1 MPPKQ
6 QTDNTAMRELK
17 KALRQGGLKNL
28 YVFYGDET
36 FLREYYLGE
45 LKKAIL
51 PQGMEDFNLHTAQGK
66 ECSVDWI
73 AQAVDCLPMMSERTL
88 VLVTDF
94 ELMGQGE
101 KGRQQLIEL
110 FEDLPDYCC
119 LVFVYDLLNFK
130 VDGRSKLGTYLKK
143 SEALVNFQRQST
155 GDLTDWIVRKC
166 KAMGH
171 RVDSADAQYLI
182 FLCGDSMTNLSTE
195 LEKICAYASGERVTR
210 EDMDAVAIPQVDAVV
225 FQMTDALARR
235 DFDKAAAVLADL
247 LHSQEA
253 PIMILSV
260 MGKYFRQLY
269 TARLY
274 LDAGKSRSDFM
285 QLWGMKHSFQGDK
298 LMDAARK
305 FSLVWCR
312 HAVRRCAEADL
323 QMKVNYGAEGE
334 ILTQLLMELSAGRKV
349 IRC

>member
-1 MPPKQ
+1 
-6 QTDNTAMRELK
+6 
-17 KALRQGGLKNL
+17 
-28 YVFYGDET
+28 
-36 FLREYYLGE
+36 
-45 LKKAIL
+45 
-51 PQGMEDFNLHTAQGK
+51 
-66 ECSVDWI
+66 
-73 AQAVDCLPMMSERTL
+73 
-88 VLVTDF
+88 
-94 ELMGQGE
+94 
-101 KGRQQLIEL
+101 
-110 FEDLPDYCC
+110 
-119 LVFVYDLLNFK
+119 
-130 VDGRSKLGTYLKK
+130 
-143 SEALVNFQRQST
+143 
-155 GDLTDWIVRKC
+155 
-166 KAMGH
+166 
-171 RVDSADAQYLI
+171 
-182 FLCGDSMTNLSTE
+182 MTNLSTE

-323 QMKVNYGAEGE
+323 QMKINYGAEGE

-349 IRC
+349 IEC

>member
-1 MPPKQ
+1 MPPKN

-17 KALRQGGLKNL
+17 QDLRQGKLKNL
-28 YVFYGDET
+28 YVLYGDEA
-36 FLREYYLGE
+36 FLREYYLAE
-45 LKKAIL
+45 VKKALL

-66 ECSVDWI
+66 DCSVEWI

-94 ELMGQGE
+94 DLMGQGE
-101 KGRQQLIEL
+101 SGRKQLLEL
-110 FEDLPDYCC
+110 FADLPDYCC
-119 LVFVYDLLNFK
+119 LVFVYDLVNFK
-130 VDGRSKLGTYLKK
+130 VDGRSKLGTYLKQAG
-143 SEALVNFQRQST
+143 ALVNFQRQST

-171 RVDSADAQYLI
+171 QVDRADAQYLI

-195 LEKICAYASGERVTR
+195 LEKICAYAVGEKITR
-210 EDMDAVAIPQVDAVV
+210 GDMDAVAIPQVDAVV
-225 FQMTDALARR
+225 FQITDALARR
-235 DFDKAAAVLADL
+235 DFDQAAAVLSDL
-247 LHSQEA
+247 LHSQESGV
-253 PIMILSV
+253 MILSV
-260 MGKYFRQLY
+260 MAKYFRQLY

-274 LDAGKSRSDFM
+274 LDAGKSRGDFM

-298 LMDAARK
+298 IMDAARK

-312 HAVRRCAEADL
+312 HAVRRCSEADIQL
-323 QMKVNYGAEGE
+323 KINYGADRE

-349 IRC
+349 IPC

>member
-94 ELMGQGE
+94 DLMGQGE
-101 KGRQQLIEL
+101 KGRQQLLEL

-119 LVFVYDLLNFK
+119 LVFVALQGGWAEQAGHLSEK
-130 VDGRSKLGTYLKK
+130 VGGAGELPTPVHRGPHRLDC
-143 SEALVNFQRQST
+143 AQVQ
-155 GDLTDWIVRKC
+155 
-166 KAMGH
+166 GH
-171 RVDSADAQYLI
+171 
-182 FLCGDSMTNLSTE
+182 GPP
-195 LEKICAYASGERVTR
+195 G
-210 EDMDAVAIPQVDAVV
+210 
-225 FQMTDALARR
+225 
-235 DFDKAAAVLADL
+235 
-247 LHSQEA
+247 
-253 PIMILSV
+253 
-260 MGKYFRQLY
+260 G
-269 TARLY
+269 
-274 LDAGKSRSDFM
+274 
-285 QLWGMKHSFQGDK
+285 
-298 LMDAARK
+298 
-305 FSLVWCR
+305 
-312 HAVRRCAEADL
+312 
-323 QMKVNYGAEGE
+323 
-334 ILTQLLMELSAGRKV
+334 AGRRPIPHFPV
-349 IRC
+349 RGQHDQPVH

>member
-94 ELMGQGE
+94 DLMGQGE
-101 KGRQQLIEL
+101 KGRQQLLEL

-210 EDMDAVAIPQVDAVV
+210 EDMDAVAIPQVDADRKSVV
-225 FQMTDALARR
+225 
-235 DFDKAAAVLADL
+235 
-247 LHSQEA
+247 
-253 PIMILSV
+253 
-260 MGKYFRQLY
+260 
-269 TARLY
+269 
-274 LDAGKSRSDFM
+274 
-285 QLWGMKHSFQGDK
+285 
-298 LMDAARK
+298 
-305 FSLVWCR
+305 
-312 HAVRRCAEADL
+312 
-323 QMKVNYGAEGE
+323 
-334 ILTQLLMELSAGRKV
+334 
-349 IRC
+349 